1 MCICIYIY
9 LYMYMYIYIYICVS
23 TPWGGT
29 GWLAGLR
36 ASVPSCVLK
45 GYVGP
50 YGALSPSAISCQLVR
65 GVSGALKRAGRG
77 SRMTPCLLSML

>member
-1 MCICIYIY
+1 
-9 LYMYMYIYIYICVS
+9 MYIYIFDIY

-77 SRMTPCLLSML
+77 SRMTPCLFSML

>member
-1 MCICIYIY
+1 
-9 LYMYMYIYIYICVS
+9 MY
-23 TPWGGT
+23 PHGGGT

-45 GYVGP
+45 GYVGSH
-50 YGALSPSAISCQLVR
+50 GALSPSAISCQLVR